1 MKFYYSLALA
11 TAALADDQNDGPQG
25 GTRTINGQLH
35 SQVGLYLRSYAPSL
49 LSEFLDGDSNK
60 VDDVLSH
67 GCFCGKLDA
76 SNPYVEHLG
85 GTQTLDELDEI
96 CRDWLR
102 ARNCNDNL
110 IGGSCEA
117 DRESMR
123 TGGYTMDITSDN
135 YANSNCGFYNT
146 ECEEDTCRIDLQ
158 YAQAISQFMSDNGAS
173 FSPTVVNSAGACEPA
188 PLDKRE
194 RKCLGDSPDVYPKR
208 MSDLEQLF
216 SRIDWID
223 DRDASDSAVYNEGGR
238 KLNDD
243 KESIS
248 LAVEN
253 QIITFNWPNVKSFT
267 VKTMEDFN
275 PYFVGWT
282 EKANINNFQ
291 GQDTLGDNT
300 KGGVQ
305 TIGIFSGDAMIR
317 AHDGF
322 EITQND
328 ANVNFFNFENT
339 VTCENDNGNFKFY
352 VNGALVN
359 SISTSGWEGAYPAID
374 TNARYAIDIVDVV
387 FDE

>member
-11 TAALADDQNDGPQG
+11 GLSTASTGNGPD
-25 GTRTINGQLH
+25 RTINGELH
-35 SQVGLYLRSYAPSL
+35 SQTGLYLRSYAPSL
-49 LSEFLDGDSNK
+49 LAEFLNNDSAK
-60 VDDVLSH
+60 VDAVLTH
-67 GCFCGKLDA
+67 GCFCAKLDGT
-76 SNPYVEHLG
+76 NPYVEHLG
-85 GTQTLDELDEI
+85 GTSTLDELDEI

-110 IGGSCEA
+110 VGGSCES

-123 TGGYTMDITSDN
+123 TGGYTMDITHDN
-135 YANSNCGFYNT
+135 YANSNCGFT
-146 ECEEDTCRIDLQ
+146 TTDCESDTCVIDLM
-158 YAQAISQFMSDNGAS
+158 YVTAIEQFMSDNSG
-173 FSPTVVNSAGACEPA
+173 FSSTVVNSAGTCDPA

-194 RKCLGDSPDVYPKR
+194 RKCMGDAPAVYPKR

-216 SRIDWID
+216 SRIDWIS
-223 DRDASDSAVYNEGGR
+223 DRDPADTAVYNDGGR
-238 KLNDD
+238 KLNDS

-248 LAVEN
+248 LSIEN
-253 QIITFNWPNVKSFT
+253 QIITFNWSNVKSFT
-267 VKTMEDFN
+267 VRTMEDFN

-282 EKANINNFQ
+282 EKSNINNFQ

-328 ANVNFFNFENT
+328 ASVNFFNAGNE
-339 VTCENDNGNFKFY
+339 VTLEHDNGSFHFY

-359 SISTSGWEGAYPAID
+359 TISTSGWE
-374 TNARYAIDIVDVV
+374 
-387 FDE
+387 